1 MAGCEADDGPMD
13 LEEGHHGGRTHFR
26 DENGDFLDLHLLE
39 KEKKKIELQ
48 FCEISP
54 FRNPQSNIC
63 LTVLRSPID
72 RVP

>member
-39 KEKKKIELQ
+39 KEKESFNSVKFL
-48 FCEISP
+48 P
-54 FRNPQSNIC
+54 FATPSQIF
-63 LTVLRSPID
+63 V
-72 RVP
+72 